1 MRTDWQ
7 CNHCSCKALPVSH
20 RLRFP
25 FHPFCPN
32 FLSNTTSIDQETTKG
47 TMSHQTLMAT
57 SSYSTVHVTILS
69 MLFSFLGGNL
79 SVPVPINVD
88 NTMLTIPVHLASFFS
103 FRGKQDGLITNSLCS
118 LLKVDKVIR
127 RKVKKKLN
135 LFHTYISLFI
145 RCQTQVQSLSCL
157 VIFNTQRIN
166 YQVYVRC
173 ASWFLLNLIFELCS
187 VCCNCLSLRSNQ
199 TFVKAAPAAV
209 FEQKYIY
216 KDITQSQSR

>member
-1 MRTDWQ
+1 MQ
-7 CNHCSCKALPVSH
+7 SLFVQSVACFPPSP
-20 RLRFP
+20 FP
-25 FHPFCPN
+25 FSP
-32 FLSNTTSIDQETTKG
+32 FLSKNTSIFLSTNTSIDQETTKG

-127 RKVKKKLN
+127 RKVKKKVKVIPHLHFPLLSGVKPRCN
-135 LFHTYISLFI
+135 HCLALLSSIS
-145 RCQTQVQSLSCL
+145 S
-157 VIFNTQRIN
+157 
-166 YQVYVRC
+166 
-173 ASWFLLNLIFELCS
+173 E
-187 VCCNCLSLRSNQ
+187 
-199 TFVKAAPAAV
+199 
-209 FEQKYIY
+209 
-216 KDITQSQSR
+216 